1 MIHANSLAEVSP
13 NRPTLLTIGSFD
25 GVHLGHQYLLRSL
38 VTEARAQN
46 ARAAVVTFFP
56 HPSVVLRG
64 RKSSFYINTAD
75 EQAALLAGLGLDLTV
90 THPFSLGLSQIA
102 AGEFVERLLAALNFT
117 ELWCGADFA
126 LGHNREGTVPW
137 LTRYGEQRSY
147 TVRVIEPVEVGGE
160 IVSSSRVRR
169 ALAEG
174 DVAQAAACLGRPY
187 SLPGTVVDGSKRGRA
202 IGVPTA
208 NLDFWDERACPARG
222 VYACRAWV
230 NDEPIGAVTNIGVRP
245 TFEDA
250 GLPVVEAH
258 LLDFD
263 GDLYGQTLRLDFIA
277 RLRAEQKFSGVDAL
291 LAQMR
296 QDIANAREI
305 LKA

>member
-1 MIHANSLAEVSP
+1 MIHANSLAEISP

-25 GVHLGHQYLLRSL
+25 GVHLGHQLLLRSL
-38 VTEARAQN
+38 VVEARAQN

-64 RKSSFYINTAD
+64 RKSSFYLNTAD

-90 THPFSLGLSQIA
+90 THPFSLELSQIA
-102 AGEFVERLLAALNFT
+102 AGEFVESLLAALNFT

-137 LTRYGEQRSY
+137 LTRYGEQRGY
-147 TVRVIEPVEVGGE
+147 TVRVLEPVEVGGE

-187 SLPGTVVDGSKRGRA
+187 SLPGTVVDGSKRGHA

-230 NDEPIGAVTNIGVRP
+230 NDEPMDAVTNIGVRP

-250 GLPVVEAH
+250 ALPVVEAH

-277 RLRAEQKFSGVDAL
+277 RLRAEQKFNGVDAL

-305 LKA
+305 LRR